1 MKKRS
6 ALWTIIAA
14 TLLFGACDVI
24 EDPIIPN
31 SGSYNEA
38 VYGPPPSFGAAPTT
52 LKNVLLEDFT
62 AHQCGNCPDAG
73 IVASALLEQFPDRV
87 ALVAIH
93 AGSLAAYDETDP
105 YFNTNWI
112 TPEGEFYFSQLD
124 FQANPLGRVNRT
136 GGVGAFS
143 PPTLWSDQTADELAL
158 TADLNLQ
165 IVAIPVP
172 EDNVVNIHVHGSFA
186 SDYANSTN
194 LVLLITE
201 SELYDYQLWYGND
214 PEVVPDYHHKHVLRS
229 SVTGALGLQFS
240 AANATAG
247 TTIQKDYT
255 YAWNEAW
262 VMENAHVVAFVFDNT
277 TGEVLNVIEAD
288 L

>member
-1 MKKRS
+1 MKKVHAR
-6 ALWTIIAA
+6 LMVIAA
-14 TLLFGACDVI
+14 AVLFSACDVI

-31 SGSYNEA
+31 TGLYNEA
-38 VYGPPPSFGAAPTT
+38 VYGAPPSFGAPTTT

-73 IVASALLEQFPDRV
+73 VVASALIEANPDRV

-93 AGSLAAYDETDP
+93 AGSLAAYDENDP

-112 TPEGEFYFSQLD
+112 TEEGEFYFSQLD
-124 FQANPLGRVNRT
+124 FQANPLGRVNRS
-136 GGVGAFS
+136 GGAGAFS
-143 PPTLWSDQTADELAL
+143 PPTLWPDQTAGELEL
-158 TADLNLQ
+158 TAALNLQ
-165 IVAIPVP
+165 IVANPVP
-172 EDNVVNIHVHGSFA
+172 EDGVVNIHVHGTFA

-194 LVLLITE
+194 LVVLITE

-214 PEVVPDYHHKHVLRS
+214 PEVVPDYHHKHVLRG

-240 AANATAG
+240 PGNVASGTAF
-247 TTIQKDYT
+247 QKDYT
-255 YAWNEAW
+255 FSWDDSW
-262 VMENAHVVAFVFDNT
+262 VMENSHVVAFVVDNQ